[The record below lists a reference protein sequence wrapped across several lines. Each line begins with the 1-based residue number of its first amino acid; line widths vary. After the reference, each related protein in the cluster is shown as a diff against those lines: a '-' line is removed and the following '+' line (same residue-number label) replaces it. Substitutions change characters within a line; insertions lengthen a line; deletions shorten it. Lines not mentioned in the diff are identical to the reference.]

1 MHVDISRIKMRR
13 EISMLSTQI
22 SKQLNILQNKR
33 RQNMKKYETPEMELL
48 EIEVE
53 NIILE
58 SNQDG
63 KIDYGTDD

>member
-1 MHVDISRIKMRR
+1 
-13 EISMLSTQI
+13 
-22 SKQLNILQNKR
+22 
-33 RQNMKKYETPEMELL
+33 MKKYETPEMELL